1 MPSHYKGTKSEL
13 RALNAYIN
21 LTRAANTLESVMA
34 GQLEAQ
40 GLSVSQFG
48 TLEALFHLGP
58 LCQHEIAD
66 KLLKSGGNITM
77 VIGNL
82 EKRGWI
88 KRQRVVGDARLIRI
102 HLTPAGRRRVAK
114 ILPSHVAAIARAMRS
129 LSIDEQEVLRTLGRK
144 LGRAVQNDLSG
155 HGFSCTGNAAKT
167 RGFRGC
173 GKSRAVIQCRCEDE
187 GWRDFKFQI

>member
-21 LTRAANTLESVMA
+21 LTRAAYTLESVMA
-34 GQLEAQ
+34 AQLEAR

-88 KRQRVVGDARLIRI
+88 RRERVESDARLIRI
-102 HLTPAGRRRVAK
+102 HLTPAGRRCVAK
-114 ILPSHVAAIARAMRS
+114 ILPAHVAAITAAMRN
-129 LSIDEQEVLRTLGRK
+129 LSNEEQEGLRDLCRK

-155 HGFSCTGNAAKT
+155 HGLSRAGNAAKT
-167 RGFRGC
+167 RGF
-173 GKSRAVIQCRCEDE
+173 SR
-187 GWRDFKFQI
+187 

>member
-1 MPSHYKGTKSEL
+1 MPSHYKGTKTEL

-34 GQLEAQ
+34 AQLEAQ

-58 LCQHEIAD
+58 LCQHEIAG

-88 KRQRVVGDARLIRI
+88 RRERVASDARLIRI
-102 HLTPAGRRRVAK
+102 HLTPAGRRQLEK
-114 ILPSHVAAIARAMRS
+114 ILPAHVAAITRAMRN
-129 LSIDEQEVLRTLGRK
+129 LSNEQQEALRNLCRK
-144 LGRAVQNDLSG
+144 LGRAV
-155 HGFSCTGNAAKT
+155 
-167 RGFRGC
+167 
-173 GKSRAVIQCRCEDE
+173 
-187 GWRDFKFQI
+187 

>member
-34 GQLEAQ
+34 AQLEAR

-88 KRQRVVGDARLIRI
+88 RRERVAGDARLIRI
-102 HLTPAGRRRVAK
+102 DLTPAGRRRVAR
-114 ILPSHVAAIARAMRS
+114 ILPSHVAAIARAMRN
-129 LSIDEQEVLRTLGRK
+129 LSNEEQEALRTLGRK
-144 LGRAVQNDLSG
+144 LGRAVQNNSSG
-155 HGFSCTGNAAKT
+155 HGLSRVASGANT
-167 RGFRGC
+167 RGFR
-173 GKSRAVIQCRCEDE
+173 R
-187 GWRDFKFQI
+187 

>member
-1 MPSHYKGTKSEL
+1 MPSHYKGSAAEL
-13 RALNAYIN
+13 RALNSYIN
-21 LTRAANTLESVMA
+21 MTRAVNTLNSA
-34 GQLEAQ
+34 LAAQLEAQ

-48 TLEALFHLGP
+48 ALEALFHLGP

-88 KRQRVVGDARLIRI
+88 RRERVAGDGRMIRI

-114 ILPSHVAAIARAMRS
+114 ILPAHVAAITRAMGNLSNGEQDS
-129 LSIDEQEVLRTLGRK
+129 LRALCRK
-144 LGRAVQNDLSG
+144 LGRAVQHVLSG
-155 HGFSCTGNAAKT
+155 HGFRRAAKT
-167 RGFRGC
+167 AETRDV
-173 GKSRAVIQCRCEDE
+173 SR
-187 GWRDFKFQI
+187 

>member
-1 MPSHYKGTKSEL
+1 MPTHYKGTKSEL

-21 LTRAANTLESVMA
+21 LTRAANTLESAMA
-34 GQLEAQ
+34 AQLEAQ

-58 LCQHEIAD
+58 LCPHEIAE

-88 KRQRVVGDARLIRI
+88 NRERVATDARLIRI
-102 HLTPAGRRRVAK
+102 HLTAAGRRQIAK
-114 ILPSHVAAIARAMRS
+114 ILPSHVAAITSSMRN
-129 LSIDEQEVLRTLGRK
+129 LSNNEQNELRMLCRK
-144 LGRAVQNDLSG
+144 LGRGVQNDLSG
-155 HGFSCTGNAAKT
+155 HGFSRAANDAKS
-167 RGFRGC
+167 RGFSC
-173 GKSRAVIQCRCEDE
+173 
-187 GWRDFKFQI
+187 

>member
-1 MPSHYKGTKSEL
+1 MPSHYNGTATEI

-34 GQLEAQ
+34 AQLEVH

-48 TLEALFHLGP
+48 TLEALYHLGP

-88 KRQRVVGDARLIRI
+88 KRERVAGDRRLIR
-102 HLTPAGRRRVAK
+102 V
-114 ILPSHVAAIARAMRS
+114 
-129 LSIDEQEVLRTLGRK
+129 
-144 LGRAVQNDLSG
+144 
-155 HGFSCTGNAAKT
+155 
-167 RGFRGC
+167 
-173 GKSRAVIQCRCEDE
+173 
-187 GWRDFKFQI
+187 

>member
-1 MPSHYKGTKSEL
+1 MPSHYKGTKTEL

-34 GQLEAQ
+34 AQLEAQ

-58 LCQHEIAD
+58 LCQHEIAG

-88 KRQRVVGDARLIRI
+88 RRERVADDRRMIRI
-102 HLTPAGRRRVAK
+102 HLTPAGRRQLAK
-114 ILPSHVAAIARAMRS
+114 ILPAHVAAITRAMRN
-129 LSIDEQEVLRTLGRK
+129 LSNEQQEALRNLCRK
-144 LGRAVQNDLSG
+144 LGRAV
-155 HGFSCTGNAAKT
+155 
-167 RGFRGC
+167 
-173 GKSRAVIQCRCEDE
+173 
-187 GWRDFKFQI
+187 

>member
-1 MPSHYKGTKSEL
+1 MPSHYKGSKTER

-21 LTRAANTLESVMA
+21 LTRAANTLYA
-34 GQLEAQ
+34 KLAAQLETR

-82 EKRGWI
+82 KKRGWI
-88 KRQRVVGDARLIRI
+88 TCKRVATDQRTIRI
-102 HLTPAGRRRVAK
+102 HLTPKGRRQVNK
-114 ILPSHVAAIARAMRS
+114 VLPQHVAAITSSMRR
-129 LSIDEQEVLRTLGRK
+129 LSSKEQESLRNLSRK
-144 LGRAVQNDLSG
+144 LGR
-155 HGFSCTGNAAKT
+155 
-167 RGFRGC
+167 
-173 GKSRAVIQCRCEDE
+173 RA
-187 GWRDFKFQI
+187 

>member
-1 MPSHYKGTKSEL
+1 MPSHYKGTATEI

-34 GQLEAQ
+34 AQLEVH

-48 TLEALFHLGP
+48 TLEALYHLGP

-88 KRQRVVGDARLIRI
+88 KRERVASDARLLRI
-102 HLTPAGRRRVAK
+102 HLTAAGRRQIAK
-114 ILPSHVAAIARAMRS
+114 ILPAHVAAITRAMRK
-129 LSIDEQEVLRTLGRK
+129 LSNKEQDELRTLCRK
-144 LGRAVQNDLSG
+144 LGRGVE
-155 HGFSCTGNAAKT
+155 K
-167 RGFRGC
+167 
-173 GKSRAVIQCRCEDE
+173 V
-187 GWRDFKFQI
+187 

>member
-1 MPSHYKGTKSEL
+1 MPSHYKGTKTEL

-34 GQLEAQ
+34 AQLEAQ

-58 LCQHEIAD
+58 LCQHEIAG

-88 KRQRVVGDARLIRI
+88 RRERVADDRRMIRI
-102 HLTPAGRRRVAK
+102 HLTPAGRRQLAK
-114 ILPSHVAAIARAMRS
+114 ILPAHVAAITRAMRN
-129 LSIDEQEVLRTLGRK
+129 LSNEQQEALRDLCRK
-144 LGRAVQNDLSG
+144 LGRAV
-155 HGFSCTGNAAKT
+155 
-167 RGFRGC
+167 
-173 GKSRAVIQCRCEDE
+173 
-187 GWRDFKFQI
+187 

>member
-1 MPSHYKGTKSEL
+1 MPSHYKGTKTEL
-13 RALNAYIN
+13 WALNAYIN
-21 LTRAANTLESVMA
+21 LTRAANTLGSVMA

-58 LCQHEIAD
+58 LCQHEIAG

-88 KRQRVVGDARLIRI
+88 RRERVAGDRRMIRI
-102 HLTPAGRRRVAK
+102 YLTPSGRWRVAK
-114 ILPSHVAAIARAMRS
+114 ILPAHVAAITRAMRN
-129 LSIDEQEVLRTLGRK
+129 LSNEEQEGLRNLCRK

-155 HGFSCTGNAAKT
+155 RGFSRAASGANN
-167 RGFRGC
+167 RGF
-173 GKSRAVIQCRCEDE
+173 SR
-187 GWRDFKFQI
+187 

>member
-1 MPSHYKGTKSEL
+1 MPSHYKGTKTEL

-34 GQLEAQ
+34 AQLEAQ

-88 KRQRVVGDARLIRI
+88 KRERVAGDARLIRI

-114 ILPSHVAAIARAMRS
+114 ILPSHVAAITSAMRNLSNKEQEALRS
-129 LSIDEQEVLRTLGRK
+129 LSRK
-144 LGRAVQNDLSG
+144 LGRAVQTDLSG
-155 HGFSCTGNAAKT
+155 HGFSRAARTART
-167 RGFRGC
+167 RGF
-173 GKSRAVIQCRCEDE
+173 SR
-187 GWRDFKFQI
+187 

>member
-1 MPSHYKGTKSEL
+1 MPSHYKGTKTEL

-34 GQLEAQ
+34 AQLEAR

-58 LCQHEIAD
+58 LCQHEIAG

-88 KRQRVVGDARLIRI
+88 KRERVADDRRMIRI

-114 ILPSHVAAIARAMRS
+114 ILPAHVAAIASAMRN
-129 LSIDEQEVLRTLGRK
+129 LSSKEQETLRDLCRK
-144 LGRAVQNDLSG
+144 LGRKVRNDSSG
-155 HGFSCTGNAAKT
+155 HGLSRAANAAET
-167 RGFRGC
+167 RGF
-173 GKSRAVIQCRCEDE
+173 SR
-187 GWRDFKFQI
+187 

>member
-1 MPSHYKGTKSEL
+1 MPSHYKGSASEL

-21 LTRAANTLESVMA
+21 LTRATNMLNSTLA
-34 GQLEAQ
+34 AQLEAQ

-88 KRQRVVGDARLIRI
+88 RRERVPGDGRMIRI
-102 HLTPAGRRRVAK
+102 HLTPAGRRRVAR
-114 ILPSHVAAIARAMRS
+114 ILPAHVAAITGAMGNLSNGEQDALRA
-129 LSIDEQEVLRTLGRK
+129 LCRK
-144 LGRAVQNDLSG
+144 LGRAVQNDL
-155 HGFSCTGNAAKT
+155 
-167 RGFRGC
+167 
-173 GKSRAVIQCRCEDE
+173 
-187 GWRDFKFQI
+187 

>member
-1 MPSHYKGTKSEL
+1 MPSHYKGMKTEL

-34 GQLEAQ
+34 AQLEAR

-58 LCQHEIAD
+58 LCQHEIAG

-88 KRQRVVGDARLIRI
+88 KRERVADDRRMIRI

-114 ILPSHVAAIARAMRS
+114 ILPAHVAAITSAMRR
-129 LSIDEQEVLRTLGRK
+129 LSNKEQEGLRNLCRK

-155 HGFSCTGNAAKT
+155 HGFSRAT
-167 RGFRGC
+167 RTT
-173 GKSRAVIQCRCEDE
+173 ET
-187 GWRDFKFQI
+187 RDFSR

>member
-1 MPSHYKGTKSEL
+1 MPSHYKGSASEL

-21 LTRAANTLESVMA
+21 LTRATNMLNSTLA
-34 GQLEAQ
+34 AQLEAQ

-48 TLEALFHLGP
+48 ALEALFHLGP

-88 KRQRVVGDARLIRI
+88 RRERVAGDGRMIRV

-114 ILPSHVAAIARAMRS
+114 ILPAHVAAITRAMGN
-129 LSIDEQEVLRTLGRK
+129 LSNGEQDALRALCRK
-144 LGRAVQNDLSG
+144 LGRAVQNDL
-155 HGFSCTGNAAKT
+155 
-167 RGFRGC
+167 
-173 GKSRAVIQCRCEDE
+173 
-187 GWRDFKFQI
+187 